1 MNTADKEH
9 QPCKIV
15 GISGSLRSGSYTTL
29 AVRLALKGAE
39 ELECQ
44 TKLIDL
50 RDYQLSFCDGKDD
63 ESQFPKDVFRLREEV
78 KQAPGIILG
87 TPEYHGGYSGVLKN
101 ALDLMG
107 FEEFEGKMLGLLGV
121 SGGAMGAFGAMNSLR
136 EVGRALHAWVV
147 PEQASI
153 PQAWQEF
160 DDAGES
166 EKPEAG
172 RTRQAGRT
180 AGGQLCIFARLLR
193 GQRIPAKVGEGTRK
207 SRWGGPLA
215 MSEPEK

>member
-1 MNTADKEH
+1 MPA
-9 QPCKIV
+9 
-15 GISGSLRSGSYTTL
+15 
-29 AVRLALKGAE
+29 
-39 ELECQ
+39 
-44 TKLIDL
+44 KLIDL
-50 RDYQLSFCDGKDD
+50 RDYQLLFCDGKDD

-78 KQAPGIILG
+78 KQAHGIILG

-160 DDAGES
+160 DDAGNLKNPKLDE
-166 EKPEAG
+166 
-172 RTRQAGRT
+172 RVRQV
-180 AGGQLCIFARLLR
+180 GQQVARFAYLH
-193 GQRIPAKVGEGTRK
+193 GSIPAKVGEGTRK
-207 SRWGGPLA
+207 SRWRGPL
-215 MSEPEK
+215 SISKHEK